1 MAWFHVDVWP
11 SPKVLIVICLLRLAG
26 CTTRQAAANR
36 QRLSFLSSLA
46 MPLPSCNI
54 AVVGLGHWGPNL
66 ARNFHRLSQATLHT
80 LCDVDGYRL
89 HRVGALYPDA
99 RLTSDFASLLAD
111 PDVDAVVL
119 ATPVHTHFKLASA
132 VLRSGKH
139 VFVEKPLARSSEEA
153 RQLVEL
159 ADAQGLIL
167 MVGHVFLY
175 NAAVRQV
182 KAYID
187 SGELGDIYYIYAQ
200 RLNLGIVRQ
209 DVNALWNFAPHDISI
224 INYWLDGAPVRVDA
238 HGYAY
243 LQSGIEDV
251 VFLNLEYAG
260 GQAAGVHVSW
270 LDPNK
275 VRRMTVVGS
284 KKMVVYDDV
293 SPDAKIRLY
302 DKGVDLRTNGLGQY
316 ATFGEFQLLVRA
328 GDLLIPKVNFT
339 EPLRSECQAF
349 VDAIRTGDPPLADGR
364 NGLAVVEVLEAADRA
379 MSGTTDVTDDTD

>member
-1 MAWFHVDVWP
+1 
-11 SPKVLIVICLLRLAG
+11 
-26 CTTRQAAANR
+26 
-36 QRLSFLSSLA
+36 LSDTSL
-46 MPLPSCNI
+46 NI

-66 ARNFHRLSQATLHT
+66 ARNFHRLPHAHLHT
-80 LCDVDGYRL
+80 LCDADPERL
-89 HRVGALYPDA
+89 QRVGAAYPAA
-99 RLTSDFASLLAD
+99 RLTTDYESILNDEA
-111 PDVDAVVL
+111 VDAVAL
-119 ATPVHTHFKLASA
+119 ATPVHTHFDLASA
-132 VLRSGKH
+132 ALRAGKH
-139 VFVEKPLARSSEEA
+139 TFVEKPLARSSHEA

-159 ADAQGLIL
+159 ADARGLIL

-224 INYWLDGAPVRVDA
+224 INYWLDGAPTSVDA

-243 LQSGIEDV
+243 LQPGIEDV
-251 VFLNLEYAG
+251 VFMNLAYPG

-284 KKMVVYDDV
+284 RKMVVYDDV
-293 SPDAKIRLY
+293 SSDAKIRLY
-302 DKGVDLRTNGLGQY
+302 DKGVDRKPGNGLGSY

-328 GDLLIPKVNFT
+328 GDILIPKINFS
-339 EPLRSECQAF
+339 EPLRAECQAF
-349 VDAIRTGDPPLADGR
+349 VDAMRTGQPPLADGR

-379 MSGTTDVTDDTD
+379 MQ

>member
-1 MAWFHVDVWP
+1 MTS
-11 SPKVLIVICLLRLAG
+11 SPL
-26 CTTRQAAANR
+26 
-36 QRLSFLSSLA
+36 
-46 MPLPSCNI
+46 NI

-66 ARNFHRLSQATLHT
+66 ARNFNLLPDARLHT
-80 LCDVDGYRL
+80 LCDADPARL
-89 HRVGALYPDA
+89 QRVGANYPAA
-99 RLTSDFASLLAD
+99 RQTDDFDSVLAD
-111 PDVDAVVL
+111 PAIDAVVL

-132 VLRSGKH
+132 ALQAGKH
-139 VFVEKPLARSSEEA
+139 TFVEKPLARTSAEA

-159 ADAQGLIL
+159 ADARDLIL

-175 NAAVRQV
+175 NAAVRKV
-182 KAYID
+182 KEFID
-187 SGELGDIYYIYAQ
+187 TGELGEIYYIYAQ

-224 INYWLDGAPVRVDA
+224 INYWLDGAPVNVDA

-243 LQSGIEDV
+243 LQPGIEDV
-251 VFLNLEYAG
+251 VFMNLEYAG

-293 SPDAKIRLY
+293 SPDAKIKLF
-302 DKGVDLRTNGLGQY
+302 DKGVDRKPGNGLGSY
-316 ATFGEFQLLVRA
+316 ATFGEFQLLLRA
-328 GDLLIPKVNFT
+328 GDLLVPKIKFT
-339 EPLRSECQAF
+339 EPLRAECQAF
-349 VDAIRTGDPPLADGR
+349 VDAMRTGQPPLADGR

-379 MSGTTDVTDDTD
+379 MH

>member
-1 MAWFHVDVWP
+1 
-11 SPKVLIVICLLRLAG
+11 
-26 CTTRQAAANR
+26 
-36 QRLSFLSSLA
+36 
-46 MPLPSCNI
+46 MPMIQTPINV

-66 ARNFHRLSQATLHT
+66 ARNFNALPDAHLHT
-80 LCDVDGYRL
+80 LCDMDPARL
-89 HRVGALYPDA
+89 QRVGANYPAA
-99 RLTSDFASLLAD
+99 RQTDDFESVLAD
-111 PDVDAVVL
+111 PDVDAVAL

-132 VLRSGKH
+132 ALRAGKH
-139 VFVEKPLARSSEEA
+139 TFVEKPLARSSDEA
-153 RQLVEL
+153 RKLVEL
-159 ADAQGLIL
+159 ADAEGLIL

-224 INYWLDGAPVRVDA
+224 INYWLDGAPNKVDA

-243 LQSGIEDV
+243 LQPGIEDV
-251 VFLNLEYAG
+251 VFMNLEYGG
-260 GQAAGVHVSW
+260 GQAAAVHVSW

-302 DKGVDLRTNGLGQY
+302 DKGVDRKPGNGLGSY
-316 ATFGEFQLLVRA
+316 ATFGEFQLLLRA
-328 GDLLIPKVNFT
+328 GDLLIPKIRFT
-339 EPLRSECQAF
+339 EPLRAECQAF
-349 VDAIRTGDPPLADGR
+349 VDAIRTGEPPLADGR

-379 MSGTTDVTDDTD
+379 MKETTDFTDNTD

>member
-1 MAWFHVDVWP
+1 MSTKNLNVA
-11 SPKVLIVICLLRLAG
+11 VI
-26 CTTRQAAANR
+26 
-36 QRLSFLSSLA
+36 
-46 MPLPSCNI
+46 
-54 AVVGLGHWGPNL
+54 GLGHWGPNL
-66 ARNFHRLSQATLHT
+66 ARNFNVLPGVHLHT
-80 LCDVDGYRL
+80 LCDMDADRL
-89 HRVGALYPDA
+89 QRIGANYPSA
-99 RLTSDFASLLAD
+99 RKTDDYESILSD
-111 PDVDAVVL
+111 PEIDAVVL

-132 VLRSGKH
+132 ALQAGKH
-139 VFVEKPLARSSEEA
+139 TFVEKPLAKSSEEA
-153 RQLVEL
+153 RQLVAL
-159 ADAQGLIL
+159 ADKQNLIL

-187 SGELGDIYYIYAQ
+187 SGELGEIYYIYAQ

-224 INYWLDGAPVRVDA
+224 LNYWLDGEPVKVDA

-243 LQSGIEDV
+243 LQPGIEDV

-302 DKGVDLRTNGLGQY
+302 DKGVDKRPNGLGSY
-316 ATFGEFQLLVRA
+316 ATFGEFQLLLRA
-328 GDLLIPKVNFT
+328 GDLLIPKINFT
-339 EPLRSECQAF
+339 EPLREECQAF
-349 VDAIRTGDPPLADGR
+349 VDAIRTGKAPLADGR
-364 NGLAVVEVLEAADRA
+364 NGLSVVRVLEAAEK
-379 MSGTTDVTDDTD
+379 MMKSN

>member
-1 MAWFHVDVWP
+1 MP
-11 SPKVLIVICLLRLAG
+11 
-26 CTTRQAAANR
+26 AN
-36 QRLSFLSSLA
+36 SI
-46 MPLPSCNI
+46 NI

-66 ARNFHRLSQATLHT
+66 ARNFHRLPQAVLHT
-80 LCDVDGYRL
+80 LCDADTDRL
-89 HRVGALYPDA
+89 QRAGTLYPAA
-99 RLTSDFASLLAD
+99 RLTSDYESILTD
-111 PDVDAVVL
+111 PAVDAVVL

-132 VLRSGKH
+132 ALQAGKH
-139 VFVEKPLARSSEEA
+139 TFVEKPLARTSDEA
-153 RQLVEL
+153 RRLVEL
-159 ADAQGLIL
+159 ADAQKRIL

-182 KAYID
+182 KQYID

-224 INYWLDGAPVRVDA
+224 INYWLDGTPIKVDA

-243 LQSGIEDV
+243 LQPGIEDA
-251 VFLNLEYAG
+251 VFMNLEYQG
-260 GQAAGVHVSW
+260 GQAASVHVSW

-293 SPDAKIRLY
+293 SPDAKIKLY
-302 DKGVDLRTNGLGQY
+302 DKGVDRKPGNGLGSY

-328 GDLLIPKVNFT
+328 GDILIPKIQFT
-339 EPLRSECQAF
+339 EPLRVECQAF
-349 VDAIRTGDPPLADGR
+349 VDAIRTGEPPLADGR

-379 MSGTTDVTDDTD
+379 MH

>member
-1 MAWFHVDVWP
+1 L
-11 SPKVLIVICLLRLAG
+11 KRELIR
-26 CTTRQAAANR
+26 
-36 QRLSFLSSLA
+36 
-46 MPLPSCNI
+46 I

-66 ARNFHRLSQATLHT
+66 ARNFHRLPGVHLHT
-80 LCDVDGYRL
+80 LCDKDRERL
-89 HRVGALYPDA
+89 EQVGMNYPAA
-99 RLTSDFASLLAD
+99 RQTDDFGSVLAD
-111 PDVDAVVL
+111 PAIDAIVL
-119 ATPVHTHFKLASA
+119 ATPVHTHFRLASA
-132 VLRSGKH
+132 ALRAGKH
-139 VFVEKPLARSSEEA
+139 TFVEKPLARSSKEA
-153 RQLVEL
+153 RRLVEL

-224 INYWLDGAPVRVDA
+224 INYWLDGSPVQVDA

-243 LQSGIEDV
+243 LQPGIEDV
-251 VFLNLEYAG
+251 VFMNLEYAG

-302 DKGVDLRTNGLGQY
+302 DKGIDKRPNGLGSY
-316 ATFGEFQLLVRA
+316 ATYGEFQLLRRA
-328 GDLLIPKVNFT
+328 GDILIPKLDFT
-339 EPLRSECQAF
+339 EPLRAECQAF
-349 VDAIRTGDPPLADGR
+349 VDAIRTGEPPLADGR

-379 MSGTTDVTDDTD
+379 MH

>member
-1 MAWFHVDVWP
+1 M
-11 SPKVLIVICLLRLAG
+11 SR
-26 CTTRQAAANR
+26 
-36 QRLSFLSSLA
+36 SSL
-46 MPLPSCNI
+46 NI

-66 ARNFHRLSQATLHT
+66 ARNFNALPDANLHT
-80 LCDVDGYRL
+80 LCDMDAARL
-89 HRVGALYPDA
+89 QRVGANYPAA
-99 RLTSDFASLLAD
+99 RKTNDFASILDD
-111 PDVDAVVL
+111 PAVDAIVL
-119 ATPVHTHFKLASA
+119 ATPVHTHFELASA
-132 VLRSGKH
+132 ALRADKH
-139 VFVEKPLARSSEEA
+139 TFVEKPLARSSDEA
-153 RQLVEL
+153 RQLVDL
-159 ADAQGLIL
+159 ADARGLTL

-187 SGELGDIYYIYAQ
+187 SGELGEIYYIYAQ

-224 INYWLDGAPVRVDA
+224 LNYWLDGSPTRVDA

-243 LQSGIEDV
+243 LQPGVEDV
-251 VFLNLEYAG
+251 VFMNLKYAG

-302 DKGVDLRTNGLGQY
+302 DKGVDRKPGNGLGSY
-316 ATFGEFQLLVRA
+316 ATFGEFQLLLRA
-328 GDLLIPKVNFT
+328 GDLLVPKIRFT
-339 EPLRSECQAF
+339 EPLRAECQAF
-349 VDAIRTGDPPLADGR
+349 VDAMRTGQPPLADGR
-364 NGLAVVEVLEAADRA
+364 NGLAVVQVLEAADRA
-379 MSGTTDVTDDTD
+379 MKGI

>member
-1 MAWFHVDVWP
+1 MSIEP
-11 SPKVLIVICLLRLAG
+11 IR
-26 CTTRQAAANR
+26 
-36 QRLSFLSSLA
+36 
-46 MPLPSCNI
+46 I

-66 ARNFHRLSQATLHT
+66 ARNFHRLPGAKLHT
-80 LCDVDGYRL
+80 LCDVDVNQL
-89 HRVGALYPDA
+89 QRVGALYPA
-99 RLTSDFASLLAD
+99 LHLTTDYESVLDN
-111 PDVDAVVL
+111 PEVDAVVL
-119 ATPVHTHFKLASA
+119 ATPVHTHYRLASA
-132 VLRSGKH
+132 ALRAGKH
-139 VFVEKPLARSSEEA
+139 TFVEKPLARSTMEA
-153 RQLVEL
+153 QKLVAL
-159 ADAQGLIL
+159 AEAQGLIL

-224 INYWLDGAPVRVDA
+224 LNYWLDGTPAQVDA

-243 LQSGIEDV
+243 LQPGIEDV
-251 VFLNLEYAG
+251 VFMNLEYTG
-260 GQAAGVHVSW
+260 GQAAAVHVSW

-302 DKGVDLRTNGLGQY
+302 DKGIDKRPNGLGSY
-316 ATFGEFQLLVRA
+316 ATFGEFQLLRRA
-328 GDLLIPKVNFT
+328 GDILIPKLDFT
-339 EPLRSECQAF
+339 EPLRAECQAF
-349 VDAIRTGDPPLADGR
+349 LNAIRTGQPPLADGR

-379 MSGTTDVTDDTD
+379 MRTKRQGAL

>member
-1 MAWFHVDVWP
+1 MP
-11 SPKVLIVICLLRLAG
+11 
-26 CTTRQAAANR
+26 AN
-36 QRLSFLSSLA
+36 SI
-46 MPLPSCNI
+46 NI

-66 ARNFHRLSQATLHT
+66 ARNFHRLPQAVLHT
-80 LCDVDGYRL
+80 LCDADTDRL
-89 HRVGALYPDA
+89 QRAGTLYPAA
-99 RLTSDFASLLAD
+99 RLTSDYESILTD
-111 PDVDAVVL
+111 PAVDAVVL

-132 VLRSGKH
+132 ALQAGKH
-139 VFVEKPLARSSEEA
+139 TFVEKPLARTSDEA
-153 RQLVEL
+153 RRLVEL
-159 ADAQGLIL
+159 ADAQKRIL

-182 KAYID
+182 KQYID

-224 INYWLDGAPVRVDA
+224 INYWLDGTPIKVDA

-243 LQSGIEDV
+243 LQPGIEDA
-251 VFLNLEYAG
+251 VFMNLEYQG
-260 GQAAGVHVSW
+260 GQAASVHVSW

-293 SPDAKIRLY
+293 SPDAKIKLY
-302 DKGVDLRTNGLGQY
+302 DKGVDRKPGNGLGSY

-328 GDLLIPKVNFT
+328 GDILIPKIQFT
-339 EPLRSECQAF
+339 EPLRVECQAF
-349 VDAIRTGDPPLADGR
+349 VDAIRTGEPPLADGR

-379 MSGTTDVTDDTD
+379 MKTQEQKP

>member
-1 MAWFHVDVWP
+1 MTS
-11 SPKVLIVICLLRLAG
+11 SPL
-26 CTTRQAAANR
+26 
-36 QRLSFLSSLA
+36 
-46 MPLPSCNI
+46 NI

-66 ARNFHRLSQATLHT
+66 ARNFNLLPDARLHT
-80 LCDVDGYRL
+80 LCDADPARL
-89 HRVGALYPDA
+89 QRVGANYPAA
-99 RLTSDFASLLAD
+99 RQTDDFDSVLAD
-111 PDVDAVVL
+111 PAIDAVVL

-132 VLRSGKH
+132 ALQAGKH
-139 VFVEKPLARSSEEA
+139 TFVEKPLARTSAEA

-159 ADAQGLIL
+159 ADARDLIL

-175 NAAVRQV
+175 NAAVRKV
-182 KAYID
+182 KEFID
-187 SGELGDIYYIYAQ
+187 TGELGEIYYIYAQ

-224 INYWLDGAPVRVDA
+224 INYWLDGAPVNVDA

-243 LQSGIEDV
+243 LQPGIEDV
-251 VFLNLEYAG
+251 VFMNLEYAG

-293 SPDAKIRLY
+293 SPDAKIKLF
-302 DKGVDLRTNGLGQY
+302 DKGVDRKPGNGLGSY
-316 ATFGEFQLLVRA
+316 ATFGEFQLLLRA
-328 GDLLIPKVNFT
+328 GDLLVPKINFT
-339 EPLRSECQAF
+339 EPLRAECGAF
-349 VDAIRTGDPPLADGR
+349 VEAMRTGEPPLADGR

-379 MSGTTDVTDDTD
+379 MK